1 MLMVKK
7 YHVKNAH
14 WFHPKVRYASDK
26 LAMANI
32 ERPVAQ
38 YTKCKPRR
46 VKKRRQMTIQN
57 TSINAAEI
65 KGMMILN
72 VIMQI

>member
-1 MLMVKK
+1 
-7 YHVKNAH
+7 
-14 WFHPKVRYASDK
+14 
-26 LAMANI
+26 MANI